1 MAVIG
6 KYYWH
11 IHLIAVKML
20 TGDTEVCINILRKE
34 ESAMKIKTYLSIF
47 VMLTFIFVTRIEQSF
62 AQIEPVYVTLGGGA
76 HGTLNK
82 PTSGTYSHIGIVV
95 THRTAN
101 VLGACT
107 GWASRGFLAFCLNF
121 PWVNNE
127 AAVMWEDTAIHVGSA
142 VKFLKSQPG
151 ITKIVLV
158 GASGGGPTFTYYQAV
173 AQNGPSYCQGSNKL
187 IECSN
192 SLTGLIPAD
201 GIILNDAHPG
211 NPTVAILRQLNPAV
225 TNDRAI
231 LDHNRP
237 ARINP
242 NLDPFDPKNGY
253 NPNGP
258 STYSENFKQR
268 YFKAEADRMN
278 ILIDE
283 ALQRLREIEASKYPD
298 DDAPLIIVR
307 GHGARL
313 AQLDLSVHHS
323 TVNPQKLLKNDG
335 TVSVQIVES
344 VRVANPGLI
353 DQNPTFDGGTA
364 FLTVRSFLSANAI
377 RATDAMDES
386 KIDWC
391 SSNNS
396 TRCALEH
403 ITVPLLIVSSG
414 GHYFIRDGE
423 MHYERAA
430 STDKDFIVTEGA
442 AHTGPPCVPCEQFP
456 GQYANSAINQMN
468 YMVNWVNTPGRF

>member
-1 MAVIG
+1 
-6 KYYWH
+6 
-11 IHLIAVKML
+11 
-20 TGDTEVCINILRKE
+20 
-34 ESAMKIKTYLSIF
+34 MKIKTYLSIF
-47 VMLTFIFVTRIEQSF
+47 VMLTFILVTGIAQSF
-62 AQIEPVYVTLGGGA
+62 AQIEPIYVNLGGGA

-82 PTSGTYSHIGIVV
+82 PTSGTYSHIGIIVA
-95 THRTAN
+95 HRTN
-101 VLGACT
+101 NQLGSCT

-173 AQNGPSYCQGSNKL
+173 AENGPSYCQGSNKL

-192 SLTGLIPAD
+192 SLTGLLPAD

-225 TNDRAI
+225 TNYPAI

-242 NLDPFDPKNGY
+242 NLDPFNPNNGY

-258 STYSENFKQR
+258 STYSDGFKKR
-268 YFKAEADRMN
+268 YFKAQADRMN
-278 ILIDE
+278 VLIDE
-283 ALQRLREIEASKYPD
+283 ALQRLREIEASNYPD
-298 DDAPLIIVR
+298 DDAPFIIVR
-307 GHGARL
+307 GQGARL
-313 AQLDLSVHHS
+313 TQLDLTVHHT
-323 TVNPQKLLKNDG
+323 TVNPQQLLKNDG

-353 DQNPTFDGGTA
+353 DQNAMFDGGTA
-364 FLTVRSFLSANAI
+364 FLTVRSFLSTNAV

-386 KIDWC
+386 QIDWC

-396 TRCALEH
+396 TPCALQK
-403 ITVPLLIVSSG
+403 ISVPLLIVGSG
-414 GHYFIRDGE
+414 GHYFVRDGE
-423 MHYERAA
+423 MHYELAA
-430 STDKDFIVTEGA
+430 SQDKEFIVTEGA
-442 AHTGPPCVPCEQFP
+442 AHTGGRCVPCESFP

-468 YMVNWVNTPGRF
+468 YMVNWLNALGRF

>member
-1 MAVIG
+1 
-6 KYYWH
+6 
-11 IHLIAVKML
+11 
-20 TGDTEVCINILRKE
+20 
-34 ESAMKIKTYLSIF
+34 MKTKTYLSIF
-47 VMLTFIFVTRIEQSF
+47 VLLTFILVTGSAQTF
-62 AQIEPVYVTLGGGA
+62 AQIEPIYVNLGGGA

-95 THRTAN
+95 AHRTN
-101 VLGACT
+101 NQLGSCT

-127 AAVMWEDTAIHVGSA
+127 AAVMWEDTAVHVGSA
-142 VKFLKSQPG
+142 VKFLKGQPG

-173 AQNGPSYCQGSNKL
+173 AENGPSYCQGPNKL

-192 SLTGLIPAD
+192 SLIGLVPAD

-225 TNDRAI
+225 TNYPAI

-242 NLDPFDPKNGY
+242 NLDPFNPKNGY
-253 NPNGP
+253 NPTGP
-258 STYSENFKQR
+258 SIYSENFKKR
-268 YFKAEADRMN
+268 YFKAQADRMN
-278 ILIDE
+278 VLIDE
-283 ALQRLREIEASKYPD
+283 ALQRLREIEASNYPD
-298 DDAPLIIVR
+298 DDAPFTIVR
-307 GHGARL
+307 GQGARL
-313 AQLDLSVHHS
+313 AQLDLSVHHT
-323 TVNPQKLLKNDG
+323 TVNPQQLLKNDG

-344 VRVANPGLI
+344 VRVASPGLI
-353 DQNPTFDGGTA
+353 DQNAMFDGGTA
-364 FLTVRSFLSANAI
+364 FLTVRSFLSTNAV

-386 KIDWC
+386 QIDWC

-396 TRCALEH
+396 TPCALQK
-403 ITVPLLIVSSG
+403 ISVPILIVSSG
-414 GHYFIRDGE
+414 GHYFVRDGE
-423 MHYERAA
+423 MHYELSA
-430 STDKDFIVTEGA
+430 SKDKEFIVTEGA
-442 AHTGPPCVPCEQFP
+442 AHTGGRCVPCESFP

-468 YMVNWVNTPGRF
+468 YMVNWLNAPGRF